1 MLKKIK
7 DWIGS
12 NLDVYRVTNASDV
25 GAGLVRHEWQGENF
39 ATQIGTTLNA
49 QIMNDMQKGL
59 VHNLNSTLVQNIRE
73 SIYQTTLDGLDE
85 FEIFDGLKIRL
96 TVDAPNANAGAKLRL
111 NNVDYTILKEKN
123 GQLEQI
129 EVGDFK
135 ANKTY
140 DLTYN
145 GSQFIVINLINTA
158 TETEAGIVT
167 LNQIKGLVPT
177 IPEAS
182 ESQAGV
188 VTLAKIKEISP
199 KADLSNYVTFNKGYR
214 VTDNTNWMIRSSL
227 SETWMPHQALMFNEN
242 GNYTGTFHLNG
253 SRAYYKAPN
262 RNGGNWIEIMDN
274 FDRDNLQSQINAHLN
289 GYQFS
294 KTGSGYC
301 KFPNGFIIQWGWGT
315 TNTPTNFPI
324 AFPNA
329 CLRIIGTQNGYS
341 EIYENIKIMD
351 GWTNYNFRMKL
362 LGDQTFYFHYI
373 AIGY

>member
-96 TVDAPNANAGAKLRL
+96 TVDEKNTNAGAKLRL

-123 GQLEQI
+123 GQLGQI

-158 TETEAGIVT
+158 TETEAGVVRYGTTESTALEGAKMAQIIGAEYGGLLQTPGQKEVGKAYYDSVNKQMVSPLENNT
-167 LNQIKGLVPT
+167 LTYYETTKFIPISGLQNANKVNNFNNFFEIT
-177 IPEAS
+177 KYNNYF
-182 ESQAGV
+182 
-188 VTLAKIKEISP
+188 TLPNMNSSTAKVFKIKNLAIVHITVGFTTMINNAVTIKFPIVFKEAPFVVPVDNDANAVSVP
-199 KADLSNYVTFNKGYR
+199 SVMGVGWASREGVLLSK
-214 VTDNTNWMIRSSL
+214 I
-227 SETWMPHQALMFNEN
+227 
-242 GNYTGTFHLNG
+242 
-253 SRAYYKAPN
+253 
-262 RNGGNWIEIMDN
+262 NGGATVLVVGEI
-274 FDRDNLQSQINAHLN
+274 
-289 GYQFS
+289 
-294 KTGSGYC
+294 
-301 KFPNGFIIQWGWGT
+301 
-315 TNTPTNFPI
+315 
-324 AFPNA
+324 
-329 CLRIIGTQNGYS
+329 
-341 EIYENIKIMD
+341 
-351 GWTNYNFRMKL
+351 
-362 LGDQTFYFHYI
+362 
-373 AIGY
+373 

>member
-96 TVDAPNANAGAKLRL
+96 TVDATNTNAGAKLRL

-123 GQLEQI
+123 GQLGQI

-140 DLTYN
+140 ELTYN

-158 TETEAGIVT
+158 TETEAGVVRYGTEQSTALEGAKMVQMMGADYGGLLQTPGQKEVGKAYYDSVNKQMVSPLENNT
-167 LNQIKGLVPT
+167 LTYYETRKFIPISDLQNAKKLESLFSLPT
-177 IPEAS
+177 
-182 ESQAGV
+182 
-188 VTLAKIKEISP
+188 
-199 KADLSNYVTFNKGYR
+199 NKGVR
-214 VTDNTNWMIRSSL
+214 AFQKES
-227 SETWMPHQALMFNEN
+227 AL
-242 GNYTGTFHLNG
+242 GNYIDVSNHFSSVDWCLITPWLSGDNDKRYITTYQAHYDGKILYN
-253 SRAYYKAPN
+253 STSIDKAKN
-262 RNGGNWIEIMDN
+262 ID
-274 FDRDNLQSQINAHLN
+274 
-289 GYQFS
+289 FS
-294 KTGSGYC
+294 YSER
-301 KFPNGFIIQWGWGT
+301 
-315 TNTPTNFPI
+315 PTN
-324 AFPNA
+324 
-329 CLRIIGTQNGYS
+329 
-341 EIYENIKIMD
+341 
-351 GWTNYNFRMKL
+351 
-362 LGDQTFYFHYI
+362 
-373 AIGY
+373 IGYYGSCTFLVSGTLK